1 MRLIV
6 IGAGPGGY
14 ETAVEARRRGFEV
27 ILVTSGKL
35 GGTCLN
41 QGCIPT
47 KCFCHDARTGAS
59 LSEMVA
65 RKRLVVEKLGSGV
78 EQMLKGVEIIRGIA
92 RVADERTVLVWPT
105 EEESIQNQ
113 TSAENEPA
121 LSLKADKIII
131 ATGSHTAWL
140 RIPGADT
147 VAGVLSS
154 TDILNLEEQPQR
166 LTVIGGGVIG
176 LEFASIFNSLGSEVT
191 VIEYCR
197 NILPNLDSD
206 IAKRLRQILSKRGVR
221 FILGAAVTSIQASG
235 EGQQVNYLAGD
246 ETGSIESDK
255 VLMACGRVPDV
266 RAAYGCKGLEF
277 NRKGIVVDENM
288 QTSLKGVYA
297 VGDVNGKMMLAHA
310 AVFQGKVALNHIC
323 ESEGLPVHSR
333 IRQDIMPSAVF
344 TCPPLSS
351 VGLSEEA
358 CKERGIEYKVFK
370 SLYGASGM
378 ALASDCGEGICKV
391 LAAKPGQKGFRDWQI
406 LGCHIVGENA
416 PDLISE
422 VSVLMNYDAT
432 VDELSDIIHPHPSFS
447 ELILNAV
454 K

>member
-65 RKRLVVEKLGSGV
+65 RKRQVVEKLGSGV

-154 TDILNLEEQPQR
+154 TDILNLEAQPQR

-266 RAAYGCKGLEF
+266 RAAYGCKGLKF

-351 VGLSEEA
+351 VGLSEDA

>member
-65 RKRLVVEKLGSGV
+65 RKRQVVEKLGSGV

-105 EEESIQNQ
+105 EEESVQNQ

-154 TDILNLEEQPQR
+154 SDILNLEVQPRR

-191 VIEYCR
+191 VIEFCR

>member
-235 EGQQVNYLAGD
+235 EGQQVNYLAGN

-266 RAAYGCKGLEF
+266 RVTYGCKGLEF

-391 LAAKPGQKGFRDWQI
+391 LAAKPGQEGFRDWQI
-406 LGCHIVGENA
+406 LGCHILGENA

>member
-221 FILGAAVTSIQASG
+221 FILGAAVT
-235 EGQQVNYLAGD
+235 
-246 ETGSIESDK
+246 
-255 VLMACGRVPDV
+255 
-266 RAAYGCKGLEF
+266 
-277 NRKGIVVDENM
+277 
-288 QTSLKGVYA
+288 
-297 VGDVNGKMMLAHA
+297 
-310 AVFQGKVALNHIC
+310 
-323 ESEGLPVHSR
+323 
-333 IRQDIMPSAVF
+333 
-344 TCPPLSS
+344 
-351 VGLSEEA
+351 
-358 CKERGIEYKVFK
+358 
-370 SLYGASGM
+370 
-378 ALASDCGEGICKV
+378 
-391 LAAKPGQKGFRDWQI
+391 
-406 LGCHIVGENA
+406 
-416 PDLISE
+416 
-422 VSVLMNYDAT
+422 
-432 VDELSDIIHPHPSFS
+432 
-447 ELILNAV
+447 
-454 K
+454 

>member
-1 MRLIV
+1 
-6 IGAGPGGY
+6 
-14 ETAVEARRRGFEV
+14 
-27 ILVTSGKL
+27 
-35 GGTCLN
+35 
-41 QGCIPT
+41 
-47 KCFCHDARTGAS
+47 
-59 LSEMVA
+59 MVA

-422 VSVLMNYDAT
+422 VAVLMNYDAT

>member
-65 RKRLVVEKLGSGV
+65 RKRLVVEKLGFGV

-176 LEFASIFNSLGSEVT
+176 LEFASIFHSLGSEVT

-235 EGQQVNYLAGD
+235 EGQQVNFLAGD

-266 RAAYGCKGLEF
+266 RVAYGCKGLEF
-277 NRKGIVVDENM
+277 NLKGIVVDENM

-391 LAAKPGQKGFRDWQI
+391 LAAKPGQEGFRDWQI
-406 LGCHIVGENA
+406 LGCHILGENA

-422 VSVLMNYDAT
+422 VAVLMNYDAT

>member
-47 KCFCHDARTGAS
+47 KCFCHDARTGTP

-65 RKRLVVEKLGSGV
+65 RKRQVVEKLGSGV

-235 EGQQVNYLAGD
+235 EGQQVNYLAGN

-266 RAAYGCKGLEF
+266 RVAYGCKGLEF

-333 IRQDIMPSAVF
+333 IRQDIIPSAVF

-391 LAAKPGQKGFRDWQI
+391 LAAKPGQEGFRDWQI

-422 VSVLMNYDAT
+422 VAVLMNYDAT

>member
-121 LSLKADKIII
+121 LSLRADKIII

-154 TDILNLEEQPQR
+154 SDILNLEVQPRR

-422 VSVLMNYDAT
+422 VAVLMNYDAT

>member
-176 LEFASIFNSLGSEVT
+176 LEFASIFHSLGSEVT

-235 EGQQVNYLAGD
+235 EGQQVNFLAGD

-266 RAAYGCKGLEF
+266 RVAYGCKGLEF
-277 NRKGIVVDENM
+277 NLKGIVVDENM

-391 LAAKPGQKGFRDWQI
+391 LAAKPGQEGFRDWQI
-406 LGCHIVGENA
+406 LGCHILGENA

-422 VSVLMNYDAT
+422 VAVLMNYDAT

>member
-121 LSLKADKIII
+121 LSLRADKIII

-235 EGQQVNYLAGD
+235 EGQQVNYLAGN

-344 TCPPLSS
+344 TSPPLSS

-422 VSVLMNYDAT
+422 VAVLMNYDAT

>member
-14 ETAVEARRRGFEV
+14 ETAVEARLRGFEV

-65 RKRLVVEKLGSGV
+65 RKRQVVEKLGSGV

-105 EEESIQNQ
+105 EEESIHNQ

-121 LSLKADKIII
+121 LSLRADKIII

-344 TCPPLSS
+344 TSPPLSS

-406 LGCHIVGENA
+406 LGCHILGENA

-422 VSVLMNYDAT
+422 VAVLMNYDAT

>member
-121 LSLKADKIII
+121 LSLRADKIII

-235 EGQQVNYLAGD
+235 EGQQVNYLAGN

-344 TCPPLSS
+344 TSPPLSS

-391 LAAKPGQKGFRDWQI
+391 LAAKPGQEGFRDWQI

-422 VSVLMNYDAT
+422 VAVLMNYDAT

>member
-65 RKRLVVEKLGSGV
+65 RKRQVVEKLGSGV

-105 EEESIQNQ
+105 EEESIHNQ

-121 LSLKADKIII
+121 LSLRADKIII

-344 TCPPLSS
+344 TSPPLSS

-391 LAAKPGQKGFRDWQI
+391 LAAKPGQEGFRDWQI
-406 LGCHIVGENA
+406 LGCHIIGENA

-422 VSVLMNYDAT
+422 VAVLMNYDAT

>member
-14 ETAVEARRRGFEV
+14 ETAVEARHRGFEV
-27 ILVTSGKL
+27 VLVTSGKL

-47 KCFCHDARTGAS
+47 KCFCHDARTGTP

-65 RKRLVVEKLGSGV
+65 RKRQVVEKLGSGV

-121 LSLKADKIII
+121 LSLRADKIII

-235 EGQQVNYLAGD
+235 EGQQVSYLAGD

-344 TCPPLSS
+344 TCPPLYS

-422 VSVLMNYDAT
+422 VAVLMNYDAT

>member
-105 EEESIQNQ
+105 EEERIQNQ

-255 VLMACGRVPDV
+255 VLMACGWVPDV

>member
-1 MRLIV
+1 M
-6 IGAGPGGY
+6 
-14 ETAVEARRRGFEV
+14 
-27 ILVTSGKL
+27 
-35 GGTCLN
+35 
-41 QGCIPT
+41 
-47 KCFCHDARTGAS
+47 
-59 LSEMVA
+59 
-65 RKRLVVEKLGSGV
+65 
-78 EQMLKGVEIIRGIA
+78 
-92 RVADERTVLVWPT
+92 
-105 EEESIQNQ
+105 
-113 TSAENEPA
+113 
-121 LSLKADKIII
+121 
-131 ATGSHTAWL
+131 
-140 RIPGADT
+140 
-147 VAGVLSS
+147 
-154 TDILNLEEQPQR
+154 
-166 LTVIGGGVIG
+166 
-176 LEFASIFNSLGSEVT
+176 
-191 VIEYCR
+191 IEYCR

-221 FILGAAVTSIQASG
+221 IILGAAVTSIQASG
-235 EGQQVNYLAGD
+235 EGQQVNYLAGN

-266 RAAYGCKGLEF
+266 RVAYGCKGLEF

-344 TCPPLSS
+344 TSPPLSS

-422 VSVLMNYDAT
+422 VAVLMNYDAT

>member
-1 MRLIV
+1 
-6 IGAGPGGY
+6 
-14 ETAVEARRRGFEV
+14 
-27 ILVTSGKL
+27 
-35 GGTCLN
+35 
-41 QGCIPT
+41 
-47 KCFCHDARTGAS
+47 
-59 LSEMVA
+59 MVA
-65 RKRLVVEKLGSGV
+65 RKRQVVEKLGSGV

-235 EGQQVNYLAGD
+235 EGQQVNYLAGN

-344 TCPPLSS
+344 TSPPLSS

-391 LAAKPGQKGFRDWQI
+391 LAAKPGQEGFRDWQI
-406 LGCHIVGENA
+406 LGCHILGENA

>member
-121 LSLKADKIII
+121 LSLRADKIII

-154 TDILNLEEQPQR
+154 SDILNLEVQPRR

-344 TCPPLSS
+344 TGPPLSS

-422 VSVLMNYDAT
+422 VAVLMNYDAT

>member
-65 RKRLVVEKLGSGV
+65 RKRQVVEKLGSGV

-147 VAGVLSS
+147 VEGVLSS
-154 TDILNLEEQPQR
+154 SDILNLEEQPRR

-344 TCPPLSS
+344 TSPPLSS

-391 LAAKPGQKGFRDWQI
+391 LAAKPGQEGFRDWQI
-406 LGCHIVGENA
+406 LGCHILGENA

>member
-121 LSLKADKIII
+121 LSLRADKIII

-235 EGQQVNYLAGD
+235 EGQQVNYLAGN

-391 LAAKPGQKGFRDWQI
+391 LAAKPGQEGFRDWQI
-406 LGCHIVGENA
+406 LGCHILGENA

>member
-14 ETAVEARRRGFEV
+14 ETAVEARRRGFDV

-121 LSLKADKIII
+121 LSLRADKIII

-344 TCPPLSS
+344 TSPPLSS

-391 LAAKPGQKGFRDWQI
+391 LAAKPGQEGFRDWQI

>member
-333 IRQDIMPSAVF
+333 ICQDIMPSAVF

>member
-65 RKRLVVEKLGSGV
+65 RKRQVVEKLGSGV

-235 EGQQVNYLAGD
+235 EGQQVNYLAGN

-344 TCPPLSS
+344 TSPPLSS

-391 LAAKPGQKGFRDWQI
+391 LAAKPGQEGFRDWQI
-406 LGCHIVGENA
+406 LGCHILGENA

>member
-47 KCFCHDARTGAS
+47 KCFCHDVRTGAS

-65 RKRLVVEKLGSGV
+65 RKRQVVEKLGSGV

-154 TDILNLEEQPQR
+154 SDILNLEVQPRR

-391 LAAKPGQKGFRDWQI
+391 LAAKPGQEGFRDWQI

>member
-14 ETAVEARRRGFEV
+14 ETAVEARHRGFEV

-121 LSLKADKIII
+121 LSLRADKIII

-206 IAKRLRQILSKRGVR
+206 IAKRLRQILSKSGVR

-235 EGQQVNYLAGD
+235 EGQQVNYLAGN

-422 VSVLMNYDAT
+422 VAVLMNYDAT